1 MSNANDAS
9 SLYPVF
15 FKKWQTAGMLKL
27 LGPKPTSD
35 QLAKVHALGPRPGK
49 QAFIIAMA
57 LRDCGVTPAQMV
69 LITGTKHLNQMGD
82 LTTDAYLREVLMP
95 QVDSMKCYKREITPK
110 GMQRIER
117 TIKAEAATVAAGEAE
132 AVKVPKVKAAASPN
146 KAARKAAKKAKAI
159 AATVAADKAKKAAE
173 ASLPNPFTD
182 APMLNPAV
190 NTDGGALGPS
200 NDAVRD
206 LVEHAETEHVTDL
219 PENQL

>member
-9 SLYPVF
+9 ALYPVF

-49 QAFIIAMA
+49 QAFIIACS

-69 LITGTKHLNQMGD
+69 LLTGTKHLNKMGD

-95 QVDSMKCYKREITPK
+95 QIDGMKCYKREITPK

-117 TIKAEAATVAAGEAE
+117 TIKAEAATVAAGAAE
-132 AVKVPKVKAAASPN
+132 GVKPNGTANVKKPTS
-146 KAARKAAKKAKAI
+146 KARKAAKKA
-159 AATVAADKAKKAAE
+159 
-173 ASLPNPFTD
+173 
-182 APMLNPAV
+182 
-190 NTDGGALGPS
+190 
-200 NDAVRD
+200 
-206 LVEHAETEHVTDL
+206 
-219 PENQL
+219 

>member
-9 SLYPVF
+9 ALYPAF

-27 LGPKPTSD
+27 LGPKPSSD

-69 LITGTKHLNQMGD
+69 LITGTKHLNKIGD

-95 QVDSMKCYKREITPK
+95 QVDGMKCYKREITPK

-117 TIKAEAATVAAGEAE
+117 AIKAEAATVAAGEAE
-132 AVKVPKVKAAASPN
+132 AVKVPKVKAAAKKRTSAPRKP
-146 KAARKAAKKAKAI
+146 KA
-159 AATVAADKAKKAAE
+159 TADKLPPVSPIEPGSDHE
-173 ASLPNPFTD
+173 AMVILEIDRPND
-182 APMLNPAV
+182 
-190 NTDGGALGPS
+190 DGAS
-200 NDAVRD
+200 
-206 LVEHAETEHVTDL
+206 HVTDL

>member
-9 SLYPVF
+9 ALYPVF

-49 QAFIIAMA
+49 QAFIIACS

-69 LITGTKHLNQMGD
+69 LLTGTKHLNKMGD

-95 QVDSMKCYKREITPK
+95 QIDGMKCYKREITPK

-117 TIKAEAATVAAGEAE
+117 TIKAEAATVAAGAAE
-132 AVKVPKVKAAASPN
+132 AVKVPKVKAAAKKHTSG
-146 KAARKAAKKAKAI
+146 ARKPKVTP
-159 AATVAADKAKKAAE
+159 ATADK
-173 ASLPNPFTD
+173 LPTVSPVTE
-182 APMLNPAV
+182 
-190 NTDGGALGPS
+190 TDGPVVMIEIDRHDDGA
-200 NDAVRD
+200 N
-206 LVEHAETEHVTDL
+206 HVTDL